1 MKRGEKQMI
10 KSIIREIRE
19 QIGDYVMLEE
29 AGGFCFYSCGD
40 HITIRNLNNDQE
52 VKVYRV
58 FDDDT
63 KIMIETPLDRKLP
76 TKKEVTKWLKTA
88 LVIAKKS
95 LSGKEYGRLE
105 EKETELLKE
114 LKDIKR
120 KIKEIA

>member
-1 MKRGEKQMI
+1 MVVKNPKTETWRNFI
-10 KSIIREIRE
+10 KGWS
-19 QIGDYVMLEE
+19 
-29 AGGFCFYSCGD
+29 
-40 HITIRNLNNDQE
+40 
-52 VKVYRV
+52 K
-58 FDDDT
+58 FD
-63 KIMIETPLDRKLP
+63 TPGRP